1 MIGALG
7 ACFETHCLFDSEL
20 RAGPALYAAT
30 GRERTRTIAH
40 MAAPSARSPQSIPTA
55 SGGLAIAAAI
65 VAFGFLGSRIL
76 GVLRSTFIARTFGD
90 SPEVDAY
97 LVAFRL
103 PDLIFQV
110 VAGATLASA
119 FIPIFARVTRQEG
132 DERAWALASNVLN
145 LVMVTTAALCVVAFV
160 VAPVVVPWTAPG
172 LDSETERK
180 AVELTRL
187 MLLSPLL
194 FAASGILT
202 GILNGRQRFM
212 LTALA
217 PMLYNLGI
225 IFGAVVLSRPWGIEG
240 LAAGVVLGA
249 GLHLG
254 VQVPGVIRERM
265 RYRPTLNWNDSA
277 VREVARLMGP
287 RVIGLAAAQFNFVIA
302 SIFATRIDEGAYTR
316 LTFAWTLGLL
326 PVALFGMAL
335 ATAVFPRLAN
345 QVAEEDFEG
354 MQFAVSRGLRAV
366 MFLTIPAALGLLF
379 LRDPATRMV
388 LQWGEFS
395 PAGASSTAAALGFF
409 CLGIVPLA
417 GIEIHSRGFYAMGDT
432 RTPVAL
438 AVMAVGLNLT
448 LSALLWGEFG
458 INGLA
463 FSLSAAA
470 WFEWVL
476 LYWLFAR
483 RSGAPVAD
491 DLGAMARYSLAAAIM
506 ALFLAVGF
514 AWYDAGDRAEAFVVG
529 IAGSIAGFAVYAGMA
544 RLMRIPELDEVV
556 ERARERFGRRGA
568 TADETAG
575 DG

>member
-1 MIGALG
+1 
-7 ACFETHCLFDSEL
+7 
-20 RAGPALYAAT
+20 
-30 GRERTRTIAH
+30 
-40 MAAPSARSPQSIPTA
+40 MAAPSARSPQSPPTA

-65 VAFGFLGSRIL
+65 VAFGFLGSRVL
-76 GVLRSTFIARTFGD
+76 GVLRTTFIARAFGAGPD
-90 SPEVDAY
+90 IDAY
-97 LVAFRL
+97 NVAFRV
-103 PDLIFQV
+103 PDLIFQL

-119 FIPIFARVTRQEG
+119 FIPVFARVTRREG

-145 LVMVTTAALCVVAFV
+145 LVLVATAALCVIAFV

-172 LDSETERK
+172 LEGEAEQK
-180 AVELTRL
+180 AIELTRI

-202 GILNGRQRFM
+202 GVLNGRQRFM

-217 PMLYNLGI
+217 PMLYNLAI

-240 LAAGVVLGA
+240 LAAGVILGA
-249 GLHLG
+249 GLHLL

-265 RYRPTLNWNDSA
+265 RYRPTFDWHNSA

-287 RVIGLAAAQFNFVIA
+287 RVIGLAAAQFNFIIG
-302 SIFATRIDEGAYTR
+302 SIFATQVGEGAFTR

-326 PVALFGMAL
+326 PVALFAMAL
-335 ATAVFPRLAN
+335 STAVFPRLAN
-345 QVAEEDFEG
+345 AVADNDLEG
-354 MQFAVSRGLRAV
+354 MQATLSRSLRAI
-366 MFLTIPAALGLLF
+366 MFLTVPAALGLLF
-379 LRDPATRMV
+379 LRDPATRML
-388 LQWGEFS
+388 LQWGEFTG
-395 PAGASSTAAALGFF
+395 ADASSTAAALGFF

-470 WFEWVL
+470 WGEWLL

-483 RSGAPVAD
+483 RSGAPVAG
-491 DLGAMARYSLAAAIM
+491 DLGAMARYSFAAAIM
-506 ALFLAVGF
+506 ALFLAIGF
-514 AWYDAGDRAEAFVVG
+514 AWYDEGDRAEAFVVG
-529 IAGSIAGFAVYAGMA
+529 IAGSIAGFAVYVGMA

-556 ERARERFGRRGA
+556 ERARERFGRRAA
-568 TADETAG
+568 TADETAR